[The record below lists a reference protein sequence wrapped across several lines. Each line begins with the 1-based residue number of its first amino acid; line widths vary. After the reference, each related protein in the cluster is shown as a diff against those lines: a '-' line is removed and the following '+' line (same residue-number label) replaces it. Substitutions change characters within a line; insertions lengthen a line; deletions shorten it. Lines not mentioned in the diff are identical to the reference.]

1 MADTSADAT
10 VADVP
15 SSTGGLNWAEIYAEH
30 GRSMR
35 TAATA
40 MLGGPDKE
48 ILGKSADDIVGDVLA
63 ELMVKDLGHVT
74 NLRSYYTS
82 AVRNRIRDLQR
93 RSKYERPEA
102 IDFDAMVGVE
112 DVEHSID
119 RAELAGQAMASLDEL
134 PERERYA
141 LVERI
146 MKCRTAKDVAAEL
159 GIKPQQVSQL
169 YNAALGRLRKLPAFT
184 ALLPVDRP
192 PPGPSMAPGS
202 DETGTPS

>member
-1 MADTSADAT
+1 MPT
-10 VADVP
+10 
-15 SSTGGLNWAEIYAEH
+15 SSTGDVNWAAIYAEH
-30 GRSMR
+30 GRAMR
-35 TAATA
+35 TAAMA
-40 MLGGPDKE
+40 ALGGPDKE

-63 ELMVKDLGHVT
+63 ELMLKDLGPVT
-74 NLRSYYTS
+74 NLRSYLTS
-82 AVRNRIRDLQR
+82 AVRNRVRDLQR
-93 RSKYERPEA
+93 RSRHERPEA

-112 DVEHSID
+112 DLEDPID
-119 RAELAGQAMASLDEL
+119 RAELARQAKASLDEL

-146 MKCRTAKDVAAEL
+146 MKCRPAKDVAAEL

-192 PPGPSMAPGS
+192 LPDLSTATGP